1 MKLEKILDSLNSLE
15 KNSFI
20 KIIDQILSNDP
31 KHSKE
36 IDRILSG
43 SEKELKSVDSEVIT
57 KIFNL
62 VEDEFSE
69 IIQEDFYDATSQ
81 LDILSDIL
89 IRDGNCIM
97 KQDWFARLYDLELKK
112 ISKKVKEFNLKLDD
126 PKSDISDERIRD
138 FNVYKACLKTAY
150 QNDIDNNRE
159 PKITSDELT
168 ILHTLSSELELSQE
182 SVKLI
187 NYMIVPINK
196 MPIESIINELKSL
209 GVIFYSKKSNIVYVS
224 DEIVRVLRKIR
235 GKKVAAKFF
244 RRVLRLLKPPQINLI
259 CKKHNISLKLSI
271 NEKIKEI
278 INEGISFPGALIND
292 VHKYGTHI
300 PDKKKWFNEFCNV
313 SLNIKP
319 PLRGLTLE
327 DKVESLIAFFESVEK
342 DDKVSIS
349 IDGFEKLLIDLYEIL
364 PRTNNLVRAE
374 FELQEENVLS
384 SEYLINYNIMPRDI
398 LDLMPIIDLNKL
410 CQERNIKTRGDMVSN
425 ILSAYK
431 DTENIYL
438 ENFQNIGYR
447 NYNALKDNGIIIREA
462 QIGLK
467 FEELTKIIFKKLG
480 FNVDEKL
487 KKSINTSKDK
497 IDILLNLGNNE
508 LILIECKTV
517 KGSGYNKFSSVSR
530 QMKSYL
536 ELAKK
541 NDYRVIKSLLIAPE
555 FSDEFVNDCELE
567 YDLNLSLITAG
578 SLIQILEGFKK
589 SKKHKQ
595 FPYKLLL
602 RDVMIQPE
610 RIIKAIN

>member
-20 KIIDQILSNDP
+20 KIIDQILSTEP

-36 IDRILSG
+36 IDKILSE
-43 SEKELKSVDSEVIT
+43 SEKELKSADSLVVSR
-57 KIFNL
+57 IFSL
-62 VEDEFSE
+62 IEDEFSE
-69 IIQEDFYDATSQ
+69 IILEEFHNATSQ

-97 KQDWFARLYDLELKK
+97 KQDWFARLYDFELKK
-112 ISKKVKEFNLKLDD
+112 ISKKVKDFNSKLDD
-126 PKSDISDERIRD
+126 PKSDIPDERIRD
-138 FNVYKACLKTAY
+138 FKVYKNCLKTAY

-159 PKITSDELT
+159 PKITADELT

-187 NYMIVPINK
+187 NYMIVPISK
-196 MPIESIINELKSL
+196 MPIESIVNELKSL
-209 GVIFYSKKSNIVYVS
+209 GVIFYSKKNNIVYVA

-244 RRVLRLLKPPQINLI
+244 RRVLRLLKQPQINLI
-259 CKKHNISLKLSI
+259 CKKHNISAKLSI
-271 NEKIKEI
+271 NDKIKEI

-300 PDKKKWFNEFCNV
+300 PDKKKWFNEFCEV
-313 SLNIKP
+313 ALNIKP

-327 DKVESLIAFFESVEK
+327 DKVASLIAYFESIEK

-364 PRTNNLVRAE
+364 PRTNDLVRAE
-374 FELQEENVLS
+374 FELQEENVLT

-410 CQERNIKTRGDMVSN
+410 CQERNIKTRGDLVSN
-425 ILSAYK
+425 ILAAYK
-431 DTENIYL
+431 DTENIYI
-438 ENFQNIGYR
+438 ENFQNIGFR
-447 NYNALKDNGIIIREA
+447 NYNALKENGIIIREA

-467 FEELTKIIFKKLG
+467 FEELTKTIFNKLG

-530 QMKSYL
+530 QMKSYM

-555 FSDEFVNDCELE
+555 FSDEFVNECELE

-578 SLIQILEGFKK
+578 SLVKILDGFKK